1 MRGRPVIITGATG
14 TLGRAF
20 ARLCHL
26 RGIPFH
32 LTSRT
37 ELDIARGSS
46 VRAAIARWRP
56 WAIINTA
63 GYVRVDDAES
73 DVRHW
78 RENVLGP
85 TVLAGSCARERV
97 RLVTFSSDL
106 VFDGAKGAPYVE
118 RDSHAPVNAYG
129 RAKRAAE
136 LEVLA
141 QHPRALVVR
150 TAAFFGPW
158 DRYNFVAH
166 ALATLRAGRPFRAA
180 SDQCVSPTY
189 VPDLVHA
196 TLDLLVDGE
205 EGLWH
210 LANRGNVT
218 WADLACLAADAFDL
232 DRSLVE
238 AVSGATLDQRAARPA
253 YSALDSER
261 GSPMPTLTQG
271 IEHYVHDIAEAMR
284 DEASFGDAAAAES

>member
-1 MRGRPVIITGATG
+1 
-14 TLGRAF
+14 
-20 ARLCHL
+20 
-26 RGIPFH
+26 
-32 LTSRT
+32 
-37 ELDIARGSS
+37 
-46 VRAAIARWRP
+46 
-56 WAIINTA
+56 
-63 GYVRVDDAES
+63 
-73 DVRHW
+73 
-78 RENVLGP
+78 
-85 TVLAGSCARERV
+85 V

-106 VFDGAKGAPYVE
+106 VFDGTKRAPYVE
-118 RDSHAPVNAYG
+118 SDSPAPLNAYG

-141 QHPRALVVR
+141 QDPRALVVR

-158 DRYNFVAH
+158 DRYNFVTQ
-166 ALATLRAGRPFRAA
+166 ALAALRAGRAFRAA

-205 EGLWH
+205 QGLWH

-218 WADLACLAADAFDL
+218 WADLACLAADAFNL

-238 AVSGATLDQRAARPA
+238 AVPGASLDQRAARPA

-261 GSPMPTLTQG
+261 GSPMPTLTKG
-271 IEHYVHDIAEAMR
+271 VDHYVHDIAEAMR
-284 DEASFGDAAAAES
+284 DEVSFGDAAAAES